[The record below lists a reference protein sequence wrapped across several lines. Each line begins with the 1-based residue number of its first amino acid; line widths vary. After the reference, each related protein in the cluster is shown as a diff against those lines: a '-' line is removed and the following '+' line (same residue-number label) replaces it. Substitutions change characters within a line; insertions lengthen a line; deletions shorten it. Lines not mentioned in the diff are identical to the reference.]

1 MLSTVESIQVGT
13 HNQSVR
19 ERWLENALA
28 QIPAGG
34 RILDAGAGQLQYKPF
49 CSHLNYV
56 SQDFSQYDGSGN
68 GVGLQKGGWNQEEID
83 IISDITNIPEPDS
96 SFDAIMCVEV
106 IEHVPNPVD
115 SLKELTRLLRPGGYL
130 ILTAPFSSLTHYAP
144 YYYYSG
150 FSKYFYEFWL
160 QDLNFDII
168 EIEWNGNY
176 FEFLAQE
183 LRRLPDVSKRYIDVD
198 LAENYK
204 FRLAIDQILGILNQ
218 LSIADTSSH
227 ELLSFGFHILAKKK
241 S

>member
-150 FSKYFYEFWL
+150 F
-160 QDLNFDII
+160 
-168 EIEWNGNY
+168 
-176 FEFLAQE
+176 
-183 LRRLPDVSKRYIDVD
+183 
-198 LAENYK
+198 
-204 FRLAIDQILGILNQ
+204 
-218 LSIADTSSH
+218 
-227 ELLSFGFHILAKKK
+227 
-241 S
+241 

>member
-1 MLSTVESIQVGT
+1 M
-13 HNQSVR
+13 
-19 ERWLENALA
+19 
-28 QIPAGG
+28 
-34 RILDAGAGQLQYKPF
+34 
-49 CSHLNYV
+49 
-56 SQDFSQYDGSGN
+56 
-68 GVGLQKGGWNQEEID
+68 
-83 IISDITNIPEPDS
+83 
-96 SFDAIMCVEV
+96 
-106 IEHVPNPVD
+106 
-115 SLKELTRLLRPGGYL
+115 
-130 ILTAPFSSLTHYAP
+130 
-144 YYYYSG
+144 
-150 FSKYFYEFWL
+150 
-160 QDLNFDII
+160 NFDII